1 MDLTAELRNL
11 QGKRLTTLYQ
21 NKPFEITQVSN
32 NQIILKTSKESQH
45 PIPFKEIASAWNQLM
60 KKKKLTSSEVRDLG
74 CSEVNPAYVV
84 AILASL
90 PGVTHSLA
98 PITLKLKDTAL
109 KPEEGAERKMKP

>member
-1 MDLTAELRNL
+1 MDLTTELRNL

-32 NQIILKTSKESQH
+32 NQIILKTSTEPQH
-45 PIPFKEIASAWNQLM
+45 PIPLKEIASAWNHL
-60 KKKKLTSSEVRDLG
+60 KKKKKMTSSEVRDLG
-74 CSEVNPAYVV
+74 NSEVNPAYIV

-98 PITLKLKDTAL
+98 PIILNLKD
-109 KPEEGAERKMKP
+109 K